1 MSWLAERYAEHVL
14 ISYGVTAL
22 VLGWLIWATIAANA
36 KARRELDEIDRERE
50 R

>member
-1 MSWLAERYAEHVL
+1 MSWLTEQYAEHVL

-22 VLGWLIWATIAANA
+22 VLGWLIWATVSANA
-36 KARRELDEIDRERE
+36 KARRELDDADRERK